1 MWSCRLVSCWPLCMD
16 APPRHGG
23 RCNNQCLCTI
33 AAAGAKHARTPQK
46 RVAKLWCRR
55 YVTEPTPLWGF
66 CTMKIGYKIGYARVS
81 TDAQETHLQLD
92 ALHRAKCS
100 RIYQEKASGATAERP
115 ELLRLLDNARQGD
128 VVIVWKLDRLA
139 RSLRQLIDTMA
150 LFHERGVELHS
161 LTENIN
167 TTTPSGKLTFHL
179 FAALAEF
186 ERDLL
191 RQRVTAGLY
200 AARQRGRVGG
210 RPKALTAEDLKKAR
224 ALLRSGEFTKVQV
237 AKELKVSRHTLWRA
251 LVQEAPL

>member
-1 MWSCRLVSCWPLCMD
+1 LD
-16 APPRHGG
+16 
-23 RCNNQCLCTI
+23 
-33 AAAGAKHARTPQK
+33 
-46 RVAKLWCRR
+46 
-55 YVTEPTPLWGF
+55 
-66 CTMKIGYKIGYARVS
+66 IGYVS
-81 TDAQETHLQLD
+81 HTLTD
-92 ALHRAKCS
+92 
-100 RIYQEKASGATAERP
+100 
-115 ELLRLLDNARQGD
+115 
-128 VVIVWKLDRLA
+128 
-139 RSLRQLIDTMA
+139 
-150 LFHERGVELHS
+150 
-161 LTENIN
+161 NIN
-167 TTTPSGKLTFHL
+167 PTTHIGKLTFHL